1 MAIVCLVFCQNVTF
15 ASWTINR
22 SKHKLRFTWLW
33 FSTIASLEAVDIYTL
48 AIAWLPCNRSVT
60 HRRVHLGEFGCI
72 LISPVY
78 DFIDAVFVEVVL
90 WVAVEVISIVAKN
103 FVHKTLGGW

>member
-1 MAIVCLVFCQNVTF
+1 MFG
-15 ASWTINR
+15 
-22 SKHKLRFTWLW
+22 
-33 FSTIASLEAVDIYTL
+33 TIASLEGVDIYTL
-48 AIAWLPCNRSVT
+48 AIAWLPSNRSGT
-60 HRRVHLGEFGCI
+60 HSRVHLGEFDWI